1 MIICKITLYVRRSLK
16 FSLRRKNMLRSLSSK
31 LRGAF
36 HSGHVNIALIIII
49 LLLTGLPAQAQVS
62 VSGSAAFVTKYIWR
76 GYNLVDDPAIQPSLD
91 IGFGDSG
98 FSANVWYS
106 RGLEDRN
113 ISGAADELDFTL
125 DYSASF
131 ANGAGLSL
139 GLIYYTFP
147 NQDNFEF
154 DDHTTPEIYVAITP
168 GVPYLAP
175 TLTLYY
181 DFNLGDDL
189 YATFGIDQSVEAG
202 GGSVG
207 ASAVLAYNNGQ
218 FGADSGLSHV
228 ELTVYGTISAGV
240 VEIAPSVT
248 FVGLF
253 EDTVNPDNEFFFSL
267 SAGLSF

>member
-1 MIICKITLYVRRSLK
+1 MSRSI
-16 FSLRRKNMLRSLSSK
+16 SSK
-31 LRGAF
+31 LRGTF
-36 HSGHVNIALIIII
+36 HIVLMNIALIIII
-49 LLLTGLPAQAQVS
+49 LILTGIPARAQVS

-91 IGFGDSG
+91 FGFGDSG
-98 FSANVWYS
+98 FTANVWYS
-106 RGLEDRN
+106 AGLDDRD

-147 NQDNFEF
+147 NQDEFEF
-154 DDHTTPEIYVAITP
+154 DDHTTQEVYAAFTP

-202 GGSVG
+202 EGSVG
-207 ASAVLAYNNGQ
+207 ASAVLGYNNGQ
-218 FGADSGLSHV
+218 FGANSGFSHIELS
-228 ELTVYGTISAGV
+228 LYGGIPAGI
-240 VEIAPSVT
+240 VEISPSVT

-253 EDTVNPDNEFFFSL
+253 EDTVNRDNEIYFSL
-267 SAGLSF
+267 NAGWSF